1 MSGKSYL
8 LKKILEHRILLITPA
23 PEKIIYCYKAW
34 QPGFDNLKNQIP
46 SIQFYEGIIDL
57 DTLDINFT
65 NIIVFDDLMTECL
78 KNESVMNLFTVG
90 SHHYN
95 IGVFFITQ
103 NIFSKGKFARDISLN
118 TNYMIIFHNPRDQQQ
133 FQILA
138 RQMYPQNSKY
148 LQESFEDATKKSY
161 GYLFLDLKQ
170 ITEMKNRIQTGI
182 LPDELRIIYTI
193 KNNVIE

>member
-1 MSGKSYL
+1 MIMKNWLVPTEIFTHPFTCIISGPTMSGKSFM
-8 LKKILEHRILLITPA
+8 LKKILEHGDILIQPP

-34 QPGFDNLKNQIP
+34 QPGFDNLKNQIT
-46 SIQFYEGIIDL
+46 SIQFNEGIIDL
-57 DTLDINFT
+57 DTIDSNAV

-118 TNYMIIFHNPRDQQQ
+118 TNYLIVFHNPRDQQQ
-133 FQILA
+133 FQILS
-138 RQMYPQNSKY
+138 RQMYPQNSKFI
-148 LQESFEDATKKSY
+148 QKK
-161 GYLFLDLKQ
+161 
-170 ITEMKNRIQTGI
+170 
-182 LPDELRIIYTI
+182 I
-193 KNNVIE
+193 KNK